1 MKNWLNIGFLG
12 MLMGLIAACS
22 KEYTPE
28 MQGGNA
34 SLTLEVATSAL
45 TRASAPGNGDLYNGG
60 GMEDLTVVLVNS
72 SNVIA
77 AKLQVTGLTEND
89 QKIKVV
95 TLDGLDVGNYTLY
108 VLANT
113 ERGLFSEAKTLL
125 SGLNVGDSWNKDALF
140 TPLTS
145 TNVPTMNGHNP
156 LLLTAAKAVTLGIN
170 DNYTTIDLLRP
181 IVWFQVKL
189 YNHSDK
195 EMKVSN
201 LSFGN
206 FNPSTGYLFP
216 HDGAVPSSA
225 QYRSL
230 PASGGGITVPG
241 GTNLVVYETTL
252 FENNAPDR
260 YTMSM
265 TLQTEGSTMVNATS
279 IATNTRY
286 ALRNRSTNRYLVDN
300 NGTLGVATYT
310 GVVPETALW
319 MFSGTSNGWLTN
331 VGTGKR
337 FYQSTSASSS
347 GSNLTFGISYNYL
360 QISYNNNNY
369 YYLCDENGVSF
380 KNKNNWN
387 RNYTRDWQ
395 LQTTISEQAS
405 LSNAPLMTVNNETG
419 AVEKMNKQIR
429 NQHITVTVNAYYNEE
444 ESTFKFEVEP
454 WTESNVGVEFN

>member
-1 MKNWLNIGFLG
+1 MKNWLNIACFW

-22 KEYTPE
+22 KEHTPE
-28 MQGGNA
+28 WKEGNA

-77 AKLQVTGLTEND
+77 AKQQVTGLTEND

-125 SGLNVGDSWNKDALF
+125 SGLNVGDLWNKDALF
-140 TPLTS
+140 TPLTG
-145 TNVPTMNGHNP
+145 TDVPTMNDHNP

-195 EMKVSN
+195 EMEVSN

-216 HDGAVPSSA
+216 HDGAVPSSV

-230 PASGGGITVPG
+230 PASGGGITVSAG
-241 GTNLVVYETTL
+241 KNWVVYETTL
-252 FENNAPDR
+252 FENNAPDS

-286 ALRNRSTNRYLVDN
+286 ALKNRSNYLVDN
-300 NGTLGVATYT
+300 DGTLGVATYT
-310 GVVPETALW
+310 GVVPDEALW
-319 MFSGTSNGWLTN
+319 TFSGTSSGFLTN
-331 VGTGKR
+331 VGTGNK
-337 FYQSTSASSS
+337 FYRSTSHSDS
-347 GSNLTFGISYNYL
+347 GDNLTFNNTNGILKINYTTGSGMNKKTFYLRDSNSEVKYENNNSYN
-360 QISYNNNNY
+360 Q
-369 YYLCDENGVSF
+369 
-380 KNKNNWN
+380 
-387 RNYTRDWQ
+387 WQ
-395 LQTTISEQAS
+395 LQTISGQAS
-405 LSNAPLMTVNNETG
+405 LTNAPLMTVNNETG

-429 NQHITVTVNAYYNEE
+429 NQHITVTVNAYYNEK
-444 ESTFKFEVEP
+444 ESTFEFEVEP
-454 WTESNVGVEFN
+454 WTEKNAGVEFN

>member
-1 MKNWLNIGFLG
+1 MKNWLNIACFW

-22 KEYTPE
+22 KEHTPE
-28 MQGGNA
+28 WKEGNA

-77 AKLQVTGLTEND
+77 AKQQVTGLTEND

-140 TPLTS
+140 TPLTG
-145 TNVPTMNGHNP
+145 TDVPTMNDHNP

-206 FNPSTGYLFP
+206 FNSSTGYLFP

-230 PASGGGITVPG
+230 PAYGGGIIVSAG
-241 GTNLVVYETTL
+241 QNSVVYDKAL
-252 FENNAPDR
+252 FENNAPDS
-260 YTMSM
+260 YTMNM
-265 TLQTEGSTMVNATS
+265 TLQTEGSTMENAAI
-279 IATNTRY
+279 IATGTPY
-286 ALRNRSTNRYLVDN
+286 ALKNRSTNKYLVDN
-300 NGTLGVATYT
+300 NGTLGVAAYK
-310 GVVPETALW
+310 GVVPNTALW
-319 MFSGTSNGWLTN
+319 TFSDRSSGYLTN
-331 VGTGKR
+331 VGTGKK
-337 FYQSTSASSS
+337 FYRSTSYSNS
-347 GSNLTFGISYNYL
+347 GNNLTFGINSNYL
-360 QISYNNNNY
+360 QIFYNNNY
-369 YYLCDENGVSF
+369 YLRDDNGTVKFS
-380 KNKNNWN
+380 KGNAQN
-387 RNYTRDWQ
+387 RDWQ
-395 LQTTISEQAS
+395 LQTISEATTNAS
-405 LSNAPLMTVNNETG
+405 LNKAPLMTVNNETG

-429 NQHITVTVNAYYNEE
+429 NQHITVTVNAYYNEK
-444 ESTFKFEVEP
+444 ESTFEFKVEP
-454 WTESNVGVEFN
+454 WTEKNAGVEFN